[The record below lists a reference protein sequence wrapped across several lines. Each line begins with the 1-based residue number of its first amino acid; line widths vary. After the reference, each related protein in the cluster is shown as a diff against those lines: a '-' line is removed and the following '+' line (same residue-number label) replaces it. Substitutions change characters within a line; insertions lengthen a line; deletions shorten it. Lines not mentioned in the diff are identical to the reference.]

1 MDDVLTLTEAASYLK
16 VDYTTA
22 LDYVQS
28 GKLPAKQLPGRDG
41 AKGNRW
47 RVRSADLQAFLA
59 PDSGPLSGPI
69 DRKSPQVSAI
79 NGMAPKKKANG
90 NHEWM
95 QRYGGQ

>member
-1 MDDVLTLTEAASYLK
+1 MILTLKEVAAELK

-47 RVRSADLQAFLA
+47 RVRSEDLDAFMA
-59 PDSGPLSGPI
+59 PDVGPLSGPI
-69 DRKSPQVSAI
+69 DRKSSNFLAI
-79 NGMAPKKKANG
+79 N
-90 NHEWM
+90 
-95 QRYGGQ
+95 RRGQKSGKIVDRQWRERFAIK